1 MTRLIVTSNKTAYRS
16 RADYVEYHVT
26 KNSDNSRV
34 PIDEKIS
41 RITQLVGYLSQRLSE
56 EAFEEM
62 VNYEVTH
69 VDSKDF
75 FGE

>member
-1 MTRLIVTSNKTAYRS
+1 MTRLIVTSNKTAYTS
-16 RADYVEYHVT
+16 RADYIEAHVT

-34 PIDEKIS
+34 SIDEKIS
-41 RITQLVGYLSQRLSE
+41 RITQLVGYLSQLLSE
-56 EAFEEM
+56 EAFEEL